1 MLNAIHDYI
10 SYLHNVRQV
19 AYNTQ
24 ISYERDLKK
33 ASEYLQDLGIYEP
46 EKVSAQDLKHYIEYL
61 QSEKKSAA
69 TVSRNMAALRSFF
82 QYLKETN
89 VISTDPSV
97 DLKPPKVEKKA
108 PNILSLEEIDRLLDQ
123 PDSHSFKG
131 IRDRAMLELLY
142 ATGIRVSELI
152 HLKVSDLDIV
162 RGYIVCREGTKE
174 RFIPFGESTRSALRL
189 YLDHARSVLLGGK
202 NSDYLFTNCTGG
214 TMSRQG
220 FWKVL
225 KGYASAAGISADITP
240 HSLRHS
246 FAAHLLQN
254 GADLKS
260 VQTMLGHSDISTT
273 AMYRN
278 LEMIKLKEV
287 YTRNH
292 PKG

>member
-10 SYLHNVRQV
+10 SYLHNVKHV
-19 AYNTQ
+19 AYNTE
-24 ISYERDLKK
+24 ISYARDLKK
-33 ASEYLQDLGIYEP
+33 ASEYLNGSGVDAP
-46 EKVSAQDLKHYIEYL
+46 EKVTASDLQNYIEYL

-82 QYLKETN
+82 QYLKEKN
-89 VISTDPSV
+89 IISEDPSYN
-97 DLKPPKVEKKA
+97 LKPPKVEKKP
-108 PNILSLEEIDRLLDQ
+108 PNILSIEEIDRLLDQ
-123 PDSHSFKG
+123 PDSHTFKG

-152 HLKVSDLDIV
+152 HLKVTDLDSE
-162 RGYIVCREGTKE
+162 RGYIVCRENSKE

-189 YLDHARSVLLGGK
+189 YTDHARDVLLGGK
-202 NSDYLFTNCTGG
+202 ASEYLFTNCSGG

-225 KGYASAAGISADITP
+225 KGYASSAGISVDITP

-278 LEMIKLKEV
+278 LEIIKLKEV
-287 YTRNH
+287 YTKNH
-292 PKG
+292 PRG

>member
-10 SYLHNVRQV
+10 SYLHNVKQV
-19 AYNTQ
+19 AYNTE

-33 ASEYLQDLGIYEP
+33 ASEYLHGMGVDEP
-46 EKVSAQDLKHYIEYL
+46 EKVTAPDLQNYIHFL

-82 QYLKETN
+82 QYLKENN
-89 VISTDPSV
+89 VISTDPSL
-97 DLKPPKVEKKA
+97 DLKPPKVEKKL
-108 PNILSLEEIDRLLDQ
+108 PNVLSVEEIDRLLDQ
-123 PDSHSFKG
+123 PDSHTFKG

-142 ATGIRVSELI
+142 ATGIKVSELI
-152 HLKVSDLDIV
+152 HLKVSDLDTV
-162 RGYIVCREGTKE
+162 RGYIVCREGAKE
-174 RFIPFGESTRSALRL
+174 RFIPFGESTASALRL
-189 YLDHARSVLLGGK
+189 YLDHARTVLAGGK
-202 NSDYLFTNCTGG
+202 SSDYLFTNCSGG

-225 KGYASAAGISADITP
+225 KGYAASAGIEADITP
-240 HSLRHS
+240 HTIRHS

-273 AMYRN
+273 AMYKN
-278 LEMIKLKEV
+278 LEMIRLREV
-287 YTRNH
+287 YKKNH
-292 PKG
+292 PRG

>member
-174 RFIPFGESTRSALRL
+174 RFVPFGESTRSALRL

-202 NSDYLFTNCTGG
+202 SSDYLFTNCTGG

>member
-10 SYLHNVRQV
+10 SYLHNVKQV
-19 AYNTQ
+19 AYNTE

-33 ASEYLQDLGIYEP
+33 ASEYLQDLGIREP
-46 EKVSAQDLKHYIEYL
+46 EKVTAQDLQHYIEYL

-69 TVSRNMAALRSFF
+69 TISRNMAALRSFF

-89 VISTDPSV
+89 VISTDPSA

-162 RGYIVCREGTKE
+162 RGYIVCREGAKE

-202 NSDYLFTNCTGG
+202 SSEYLFTNCTGG

-225 KGYASAAGISADITP
+225 KGYASSAGISVDITP

-278 LEMIKLKEV
+278 LEIIKLKEV
-287 YTRNH
+287 YSRNH

>member
-97 DLKPPKVEKKA
+97 DLKPPKVEKKGA
-108 PNILSLEEIDRLLDQ
+108 EY
-123 PDSHSFKG
+123 SFPG
-131 IRDRAMLELLY
+131 R
-142 ATGIRVSELI
+142 
-152 HLKVSDLDIV
+152 
-162 RGYIVCREGTKE
+162 
-174 RFIPFGESTRSALRL
+174 
-189 YLDHARSVLLGGK
+189 
-202 NSDYLFTNCTGG
+202 N
-214 TMSRQG
+214 RQ
-220 FWKVL
+220 
-225 KGYASAAGISADITP
+225 
-240 HSLRHS
+240 
-246 FAAHLLQN
+246 
-254 GADLKS
+254 
-260 VQTMLGHSDISTT
+260 T
-273 AMYRN
+273 A
-278 LEMIKLKEV
+278 
-287 YTRNH
+287 
-292 PKG
+292 